1 MSRRSRPFRALPLPL
16 PAILML
22 AILLVTAAALPAAAH
37 DEGVSQEETNTRI
50 ARQFTEEVYNQQMLD
65 KIPEYVAVDFV
76 DRSPGAPAN
85 AKGPDF
91 VRAQAEQSLA
101 GMPDL
106 TFELLRTVAEGD
118 LVTLHWKARGT
129 GSAQLVGGAAEGKKI
144 EIEGI
149 SIFRMQDGKIAESWD
164 LVDRLALLQQAGF
177 RIAPPAPAAPADAPE
192 APEAVPDE
200 EQTPEAADE
209 PLATEEDGTT
219 DGGGR

>member
-1 MSRRSRPFRALPLPL
+1 MSERFRPLRALSTPL
-16 PAILML
+16 L
-22 AILLVTAAALPAAAH
+22 AALLLTAGALPAAAQ
-37 DEGVSQEETNTRI
+37 DEGTSQEETNTRI
-50 ARQFTEEVYNQQMLD
+50 VRQFTEEVYNQQMLD
-65 KIPEYVAVDFV
+65 KIPEYVAADFA

-106 TFELLRTVAEGD
+106 TFEVLRTVAEGD
-118 LVTLHWKARGT
+118 LVTMHWKARGT

-164 LVDRLALLQQAGF
+164 LVDRLSLLQQAGF
-177 RIAPPAPAAPADAPE
+177 RISPPAGGAQPAPGATAPE
-192 APEAVPDE
+192 ATPDE
-200 EQTPEAADE
+200 EQAPQATDE
-209 PLATEEDGTT
+209 PMSTEEDGAAN
-219 DGGGR
+219 DGGR